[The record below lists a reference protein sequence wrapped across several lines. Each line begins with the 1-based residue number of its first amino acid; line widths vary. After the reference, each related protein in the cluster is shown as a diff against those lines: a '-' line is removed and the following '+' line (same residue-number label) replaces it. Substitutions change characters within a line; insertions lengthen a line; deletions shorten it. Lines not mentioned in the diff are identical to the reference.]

1 MAAVIRRPCK
11 PPLFAVRFEND
22 PILNLTANI
31 KGALWILLSC
41 MLFSSMGAVAK
52 TLGQELSS
60 FEVAF
65 ARALFGFLW
74 LLPIALREGPQ
85 IWRTAHPGM
94 HLARIVI
101 GSTAML
107 CGFYALTHIP
117 LAEATAISF
126 TKPLFMVVF
135 AALILRETVRARR
148 WTATAIG
155 LIGVLV
161 MLRPGVGVLQ
171 PAALIGVVS
180 AIAAAS
186 VSILIKQI
194 VLTEKNTTTL
204 LYMGLGSTLIAAVP
218 AAFTWITPSLFQ
230 IGLMAAM
237 GALGVTGQW
246 AMMMGFRLGEASALA
261 PFDYA
266 RLPVAAFY
274 GYVFFAEVPSIYTLI
289 GTLIIVASTLYIA
302 RRESMLRQRQT

>member
-1 MAAVIRRPCK
+1 M
-11 PPLFAVRFEND
+11 
-22 PILNLTANI
+22 NLSGNI
-31 KGALWILLSC
+31 GGALWILLSC
-41 MLFSSMGAVAK
+41 LLFSSMGAVAK
-52 TLGQELSS
+52 TLGEELSS

-74 LLPIALREGPQ
+74 VLPIAVREGPG
-85 IWRTAHPGM
+85 IWRTAHPM
-94 HLARIVI
+94 KHFSRIVI

-126 TKPLFMVVF
+126 TKPLFLVIF
-135 AALILRETVRARR
+135 AALILHEKVRVRR

-161 MLRPGVGVLQ
+161 MLRPGVEVIQ
-171 PAALIGVVS
+171 WAAIIGIVS
-180 AIAAAS
+180 AIAAAA
-186 VSILIKQI
+186 VSILIKQL

-218 AAFTWITPSLFQ
+218 ASFTWITPNLYQ
-230 IGLMAAM
+230 VGLMAVM

-266 RLPVAAFY
+266 RLPFAAFY
-274 GYVFFAEVPSIYTLI
+274 GFVIFSEIPSIYTVI
-289 GTLIIVASTLYIA
+289 GTLIIVCSTLYIA
-302 RRESMLRQRQT
+302 RREAQLHNRPS